1 MNARKDNTFT
11 PCVDANGTY
20 EVIVMHFFDDEAAD
34 ETSLCGAGVS
44 VHDLISVDYY
54 LERRKDGLPVGTVCE
69 GCKALVV
76 PFAENLIRDLNAD
89 GRMDEAGDYRL
100 LAHTLLRE
108 IGLGPSLG

>member
-1 MNARKDNTFT
+1 MPAEETGSSAAQDTS
-11 PCVDANGTY
+11 VDDRTG
-20 EVIVMHFFDDEAAD
+20 
-34 ETSLCGAGVS
+34 
-44 VHDLISVDYY
+44 VDYY